1 MHRSDNLFFTNQ
13 LAPQELRARTR
24 VRSSDATDSRGHYFR
39 DTTAI
44 VHSSAFRRM
53 KHKTQ
58 VFFAPKNDHVCTRI
72 EHVMHVATIAS
83 TICRALDLDPDLAW
97 AIGLGHDLG
106 HTPFGHLGETILATT
121 RGSEGFRH
129 EMYSLRVVDK
139 LANHGRG
146 LNLTYAV
153 RDGIVNHNGERFEQ
167 ALVPDHEYKDP
178 ASITRRDRVPSTWEG
193 VIVRMSDK
201 IAYLGRDLEDAMRL
215 GLVSAD
221 QMPASGR
228 DVLGTKNAE
237 IIDALVG
244 DLIGTS
250 LKTGAVGF
258 SDRIYEAFL
267 AMKDFNYRNIYAS
280 PQLANYH
287 QYFERIL
294 MTLYDYLGELATR
307 LGTDFA
313 RYAQEGNT
321 LAARFGEYRRK
332 LAPLYETERATP
344 TDVVFDYVAGMT
356 DDFAIQCMREITVP
370 QEFSA
375 QFERVLLESRGD

>member
-1 MHRSDNLFFTNQ
+1 MHRSDKVAFANRLPPET
-13 LAPQELRARTR
+13 LRARTR
-24 VRSSDATDSRGHYFR
+24 ARSSDATDSRGHYFR

-72 EHVMHVATIAS
+72 EHVMHVATIAA

-121 RGSEGFRH
+121 RNDGFRH

-167 ALVPDHEYKDP
+167 SLVPDHEYKHL

-201 IAYLGRDLEDAMRL
+201 IAYLGRDLEDAIRL
-215 GLVSAD
+215 GLVSVD
-221 QMPASGR
+221 HLPTGGR
-228 DVLGTKNAE
+228 ELLGTTNAE

-244 DLIGTS
+244 DLIATS
-250 LKTGAVGF
+250 RKTGAVGF
-258 SDRIYEAFL
+258 SDRVYEAFV
-267 AMKDFNYRNIYAS
+267 AMKEFNYRKIYAG
-280 PQLANYH
+280 PQLATYH

-294 MTLYDYLGELATR
+294 MTLYDYLCELATR
-307 LGTDFA
+307 LGDDFA
-313 RYAQEGNT
+313 AYAHEGNT
-321 LAARFGEYRRK
+321 LAARFGEYRRE
-332 LAPLYETERATP
+332 LAPLYATERSAP
-344 TDVVFDYVAGMT
+344 TDIVFDYVAGMT
-356 DDFAIQCMREITVP
+356 DVFAIQCMREITVP

-375 QFERVLLESRGD
+375 QFDRVVSTSG